1 MNKATPGA
9 VARAAA
15 LALAWS
21 LPPAQ
26 ATQQPAAPQ
35 PSAKASA
42 RAPAGAPLKATV
54 SHWWTSGGESAAI
67 RQFADAYT
75 RAGGQWIDQAV
86 AGADQSRASTI
97 NRIVG
102 GNAPVAAQFNTSKQF
117 RDIVDQGLLNNL
129 DDVAAR
135 GNWDNI
141 LPRTIIDAIKIDGH
155 YYAAPV
161 DIHMPAWFF
170 YSKAAYAK
178 AGIQAEPKSWE
189 EFVAQLD
196 RLKKAGLI
204 PLAFG
209 GQVWQE
215 KIVFDAI
222 FALVGGPELY
232 LKIYRDRDL
241 RAVASPA
248 FRDVLVKFK
257 ALRAYTDPGSPGR
270 NWNDATALVVSGRA
284 GVQIMGDWAK
294 GEFTSAGQVAG
305 KHFGCFP
312 GFGPRPPYMVAGDAF
327 VFPKTAKP
335 QIVQAQKLLAT
346 VMTAPG
352 PQAEFSARKGSI
364 PIRPDVDMSKLDV
377 CARMGIKI
385 MQDKAR
391 QLPNAE
397 MLLDPDLNGALQDVL
412 TNYWNRNETPERAQ
426 QAFAQAIRDN
436 TW

>member
-9 VARAAA
+9 GAMARAAA
-15 LALAWS
+15 LAAALALACC
-21 LPPAQ
+21 LPAAQ
-26 ATQQPAAPQ
+26 AAAPSPAAG
-35 PSAKASA
+35 KAPPKA
-42 RAPAGAPLKATV
+42 APLKATV

-129 DDVAAR
+129 DDVAAQ

-178 AGIQAEPKSWE
+178 AGIKAEPRSWE
-189 EFVAQLD
+189 EFVSQLD
-196 RLKKAGLI
+196 KLKQAGLI

-232 LKIYRDRDL
+232 LKVYRERDL

-305 KHFGCFP
+305 THFGCFP
-312 GFGPRPPYMVAGDAF
+312 GFGARPPYMVAGDAF

-364 PIRPDVDMSKLDV
+364 PIRPDVDMGKLDL
-377 CARMGIKI
+377 CARMGIEI